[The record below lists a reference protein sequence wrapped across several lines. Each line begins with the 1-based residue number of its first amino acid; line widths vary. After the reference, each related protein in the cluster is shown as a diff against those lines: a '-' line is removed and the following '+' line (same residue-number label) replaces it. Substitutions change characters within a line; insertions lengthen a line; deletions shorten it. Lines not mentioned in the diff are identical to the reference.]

1 MASPFT
7 FGKKDPRQQL
17 MKQMNYQPS
26 QTELNEAVNRR
37 VAEQLLR
44 RYEPPKQAS
53 LEDLG
58 SGFERGII
66 PGIAEGAGQIGNYL
80 INNPQGKQISA
91 ALLSGTAPAISQGLY
106 QSGLADQ
113 RAYNQQVQQ
122 ADLMNQRQ
130 AQLGQQY
137 LQNLE
142 NTERANLAAGLKAQ
156 QDEKKL
162 NIAEKKEQRALK
174 KEEVAEKTHEKKEQR
189 ALKKEEVAEK
199 TQQKAAR
206 GAYNSAKDVISGIDN
221 LLKEESVRS
230 ETTGTEKTQPRYAK
244 AVGSIQG
251 RLAERALP
259 GLEEEFGISQEI
271 KTLLAQK
278 ALGTITQMKQAS
290 RTGATGFGA
299 MNEKELSLIEADI
312 SSLDPRLSDKSF
324 GESLK
329 RIRKRMQRVM
339 NSIEIPETVEET
351 TEDTIQDSLGI
362 L

>member
-1 MASPFT
+1 M
-7 FGKKDPRQQL
+7 
-17 MKQMNYQPS
+17 
-26 QTELNEAVNRR
+26 
-37 VAEQLLR
+37 
-44 RYEPPKQAS
+44 
-53 LEDLG
+53 
-58 SGFERGII
+58 
-66 PGIAEGAGQIGNYL
+66 
-80 INNPQGKQISA
+80 
-91 ALLSGTAPAISQGLY
+91 
-106 QSGLADQ
+106 
-113 RAYNQQVQQ
+113 
-122 ADLMNQRQ
+122 
-130 AQLGQQY
+130 QY

-162 NIAEKKEQRALK
+162 NIA
-174 KEEVAEKTHEKKEQR
+174 EKKEQR

-351 TEDTIQDSLGI
+351 TEDTIQDFLGI

>member
-7 FGKKDPRQQL
+7 FGKKDPRQQF
-17 MKQMNYQPS
+17 MEQMNYQPS

-91 ALLSGTAPAISQGLY
+91 ALLSGTAPAIAQGLY

-113 RAYNQQVQQ
+113 KAYNQQVQQ

-142 NTERANLAAGLKAQ
+142 NTERGNLAAGLKQQEAQ
-156 QDEKKL
+156 KKADRETQNQILGQENVLRKEYDRYRRDYEK
-162 NIAEKKEQRALK
+162 
-174 KEEVAEKTHEKKEQR
+174 VKT
-189 ALKKEEVAEK
+189 
-199 TQQKAAR
+199 AR
-206 GAYNSAKDVISGIDN
+206 GKVESSINRKTAAGDVSAVFAYMKILDPGSVVREGEQATAKNAAGVPDRIKNAYN
-221 LLKEESVRS
+221 
-230 ETTGTEKTQPRYAK
+230 K
-244 AVGSIQG
+244 A
-251 RLAERALP
+251 
-259 GLEEEFGISQEI
+259 
-271 KTLLAQK
+271 
-278 ALGTITQMKQAS
+278 
-290 RTGATGFGA
+290 RTGETLTDKQRQDFLESANQVFNSEVRGF
-299 MNEKELSLIEADI
+299 NDIRNQYRDQSKRQSLNDLNVIGKDED
-312 SSLDPRLSDKSF
+312 
-324 GESLK
+324 E
-329 RIRKRMQRVM
+329 
-339 NSIEIPETVEET
+339 IEIET
-351 TEDTIQDSLGI
+351 TEQKQNDGNETTTKKEVVRRRYNLETGDFE
-362 L
+362 

>member
-17 MKQMNYQPS
+17 MEKMNYQPS

-53 LEDLG
+53 LDDLG

-66 PGIAEGAGQIGNYL
+66 PGVVESAGQIGNYL

-91 ALLSGTAPAISQGLY
+91 ALLSGTAPAIAQGLY

-137 LQNLE
+137 LKDLAD
-142 NTERANLAAGLKAQ
+142 TERANLAAGLKAQ
-156 QDEKKL
+156 QDEEKL
-162 NIAEKKEQRALK
+162 SIDKSKEQRALK
-174 KEEVAEKTHEKKEQR
+174 KEEVAEKKE
-189 ALKKEEVAEK
+189 L
-199 TQQKAAR
+199 KAAR

-221 LLKEESVRS
+221 LLKEESVKS
-230 ETTGTEKTQPRYAK
+230 KITGEVKNQPRYAK

-259 GLEEEFGISQEI
+259 GLEEAFGISQEI

-312 SSLDPRLSDKSF
+312 ASLDPRLSDKAF

-339 NSIEIPETVEET
+339 DSIEIPETVEES
-351 TEDTIQDSLGI
+351 TEDTMQDSLGV